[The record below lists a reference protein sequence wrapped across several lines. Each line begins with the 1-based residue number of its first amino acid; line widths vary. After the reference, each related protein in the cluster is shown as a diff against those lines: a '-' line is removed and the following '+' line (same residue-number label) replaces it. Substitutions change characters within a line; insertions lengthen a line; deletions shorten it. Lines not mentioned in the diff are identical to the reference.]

1 MSELYWGH
9 HLEGC
14 SLIDI
19 RLPIFNTHYLHRSVG
34 DSLVSRCIR
43 SCEDSMM
50 NVRCHLL
57 KGLMLVSAKTA
68 RASCGNCNE
77 VDYEKSTVYVRQ
89 IPQCIMLRL
98 RVNLDSSILI
108 DGSIELF

>member
-19 RLPIFNTHYLHRSVG
+19 RLPIFNTHYLHRSVS

-50 NVRCHLL
+50 NVCCHLL
-57 KGLMLVSAKTA
+57 EGLMLVSANVA
-68 RASCGNCNE
+68 RSIFE
-77 VDYEKSTVYVRQ
+77 ITLIMKSPLYMYGRSHSVL
-89 IPQCIMLRL
+89 C
-98 RVNLDSSILI
+98 
-108 DGSIELF
+108 